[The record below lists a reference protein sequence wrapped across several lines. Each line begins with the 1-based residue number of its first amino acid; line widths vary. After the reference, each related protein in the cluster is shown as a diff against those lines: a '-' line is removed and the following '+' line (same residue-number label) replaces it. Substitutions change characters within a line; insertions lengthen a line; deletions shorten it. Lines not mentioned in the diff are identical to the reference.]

1 MRVILPAPFLF
12 PMPPMEDTAPV
23 LNAAEA
29 RLLGCLIEK
38 EATTPETYPLT
49 VNAAQAAANQKTARE
64 PVMALDPGAVNH
76 ALRQLEQKGLA
87 KQVFSSRAERYEHR
101 TAAFFGIPQQQAVLL
116 GLLMLRGAQTVHE
129 LLARSERLFKFADV
143 DDVRHHLDRLIQRET
158 ALVVQIPRGPG
169 QREDRYAHLLSGP
182 VDVAAIA
189 ARLPSSP
196 VGEPANAELEAR
208 VTALEGEV
216 AALREQIASLMDARK
231 G

>member
-1 MRVILPAPFLF
+1 MD
-12 PMPPMEDTAPV
+12 DTTIV

-49 VNAAQAAANQKTARE
+49 VNAAQAAANQKTARD
-64 PVMALDPGAVNH
+64 PVMALDAGAVNH

-101 TAAFFGIPQQQAVLL
+101 TAAFFGIPQQQVALL
-116 GLLMLRGAQTVHE
+116 GLLALRGAREQ
-129 LLARSERLFKFADV
+129 LMDRLRAERLCRFNDAE
-143 DDVRHHLDRLIQRET
+143 DVRHHLDRLMQREA

-189 ARLPSSP
+189 ARAPSSP
-196 VGEPANAELEAR
+196 AGEPANAELEAR
-208 VTALEGEV
+208 VAALEAEV
-216 AALREQIASLMDARK
+216 AALREQVERVLAERAA

>member
-1 MRVILPAPFLF
+1 
-12 PMPPMEDTAPV
+12 MEDTAPV

-49 VNAAQAAANQKTARE
+49 VNAAQVAANQKTARE

-87 KQVFSSRAERYEHR
+87 KQVFSTRAERYEHR

-116 GLLMLRGAQTVHE
+116 GLLLLRGAQTVHE
-129 LLARSERLFKFADV
+129 LLARSERLFKFADA
-143 DDVRHHLDRLIQRET
+143 DDVRHQLDRLIQRAP

-196 VGEPANAELEAR
+196 ANEPASAELEAR
-208 VTALEGEV
+208 VAALESEV
-216 AALREQIASLMDARK
+216 AALREQVERLLADRATD
-231 G
+231 